1 MTTIKK
7 SINTTATKSNSKE
20 VKNTFSFNEN
30 TGILTLKLE
39 VERTKSGNGLKAKH
53 LTDIKSEKSEY
64 KCVEFSDSKGNVVK
78 LYKTGFD
85 YVPVVKEPKGISL
98 DPKKLEKLDSTELS
112 VLEAILAKLA

>member
-1 MTTIKK
+1 MTIKK
-7 SINTTATKSNSKE
+7 TITTTKKSNTTAKG
-20 VKNTFSFNEN
+20 NTFTFNES

-39 VERTKSGNGLKAKH
+39 VERTKSGNGFKAKH
-53 LTDIKSEKSEY
+53 LTDVKSEKSEY

-85 YVPVVKEPKGISL
+85 YVPVVKESKGIAL

-112 VLEAILAKLA
+112 VLESILAKLQ